1 MSGDNEGKST
11 QVRPEPNGRLVLH
24 KLLDNQFMEMGRLPL
39 PENWILNNGKAAMS
53 GPGNVNVF
61 MLPLKTFTFSNDPMM
76 REVYRQSGAP
86 MRPFYSMD
94 QVVQEDLMPTA
105 RQEGSQLVRQY
116 DAPGVAMADKGF
128 SDLLY
133 KVGPVRQLFLARV
146 TEWARTSGKPYL
158 VLIHLNATD
167 MGNMVSWNYYC
178 HTLDAPE
185 ERYEES
191 KGFVLNALANVQYNP
206 EYVRAYNQG
215 EMAREQSSWAGHQQ
229 RMQANKAAFEAQQRT
244 FHEKNDAINASIAA
258 TYAQNS
264 ATSDRIHH
272 RSMNAIKEEET
283 VRNTA
288 DGQRYQV
295 QAGATRYWMN
305 DSGQYVPSN
314 DPNYDPNRDPRFNHQ
329 QWKKAD
335 IENP

>member
-116 DAPGVAMADKGF
+116 DAPED
-128 SDLLY
+128 
-133 KVGPVRQLFLARV
+133 
-146 TEWARTSGKPYL
+146 
-158 VLIHLNATD
+158 
-167 MGNMVSWNYYC
+167 
-178 HTLDAPE
+178 
-185 ERYEES
+185 RYEES
-191 KGFVLNALANVQYNP
+191 KGVVLNALANVQYNP